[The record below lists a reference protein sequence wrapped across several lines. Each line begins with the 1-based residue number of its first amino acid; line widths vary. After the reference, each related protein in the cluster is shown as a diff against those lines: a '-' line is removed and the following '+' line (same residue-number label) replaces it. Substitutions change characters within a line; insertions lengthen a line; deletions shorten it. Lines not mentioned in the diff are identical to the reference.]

1 MKIHPILAGCLT
13 VVAALT
19 LTSGCGTTKQFEPLP
34 ASLDRSSVRAVTVE
48 MSARSYEYSPDTV
61 RVPAR
66 TLLKLRITATDGT
79 HGFALSAFGIDER
92 LEKGVTKEIELYAA
106 ETGEYPFHCSHFCGM
121 GHFGMDGLLI
131 VE

>member
-1 MKIHPILAGCLT
+1 MKTSLIPARCF
-13 VVAALT
+13 AALVVLT
-19 LTSGCGTTKQFEPLP
+19 LIVGCGTTKQFEPLP
-34 ASLDRSSVRAVTVE
+34 ASLDRNAVRTVTVE

-61 RVPAR
+61 RVPAQ

-79 HGFALSAFGIDER
+79 HGFALGAFGIDER
-92 LEKGVTKEIELYAA
+92 LEKGVAKEIELYAA
-106 ETGEYPFHCSHFCGM
+106 EKGEYPFHCSHFCGM